1 MKVLVISHMYPS
13 TFNPMAGIFVH
24 EQVKA
29 LINNGCE
36 VKVVSPVP
44 WAPFP
49 LQHLNKKWKLYS
61 EIPNKTNLEGV
72 EVYYPRYIEFPRGFL
87 FHQSGKFMFNGIKDT
102 ITDIYKGFKFDVIH
116 SHVALP
122 DGYSGMLINKEYK
135 VPHIVTVHG
144 QDFQQTLH
152 KNEETKR
159 ALFKVLNSVDSIV
172 VVSNKLKS
180 IVKEFQFSSKITVVH
195 NGISK
200 KYIDSY
206 SRQYA
211 NKDYVEILSVSNLIP
226 IKGLEFNIK
235 AVSELVK
242 KYPKLMYTIVGDGA
256 LRDELEDLVKELNI
270 EKNVAFIGRVKHEE
284 VFEYIRKCD
293 IFSLPSYNEGFGVAY
308 IEAMSQGKPIIGVKG
323 QGIEDIIIN
332 GENGFLANPKN
343 YEEIYNILEALI
355 EDKDKREQIGE
366 NARKYVEKN
375 LTWDINADKMINI
388 YNNHLRVE
396 KM

>member
-29 LINNGCE
+29 LIKNGCE

-61 EIPNKTNLEGV
+61 EIPNKTDLEGV

-87 FHQSGKFMFNGIKDT
+87 FHKSGKFMFNGIKGT
-102 ITDIYKGFKFDVIH
+102 IADIYKEFKFDVIH

-135 VPHIVTVHG
+135 ALHVVTVHG

-152 KNEETKR
+152 KNEQTKN

-172 VVSNKLKS
+172 VVSNKLKN
-180 IVKEFQFSSKITVVH
+180 IVKEFEFSSKLTVVH

-200 KYIDSY
+200 EYIDYRSEE
-206 SRQYA
+206 SI
-211 NKDYVEILSVSNLIP
+211 NKDYVEILSISNLIP

-242 KYPKLMYTIVGDGA
+242 KYPNLIYTIVGDGG
-256 LRDELEDLVKELNI
+256 LRDELENLVKELNI
-270 EKNVAFIGRVKHEE
+270 EKHVTFIGRVKHEE
-284 VFEYIRKCD
+284 VFDYIKKCD

-332 GENGFLANPKN
+332 GENGFLVSPKSH
-343 YEEIYNILEALI
+343 EEIYNILETLI
-355 EDKDKREQIGE
+355 KNKDKREQIGKD
-366 NARKYVEKN
+366 AKKCVEEN
-375 LTWDINADKMINI
+375 LTWDINADKMIKI
-388 YNNHLRVE
+388 YNNHL
-396 KM
+396 KTPKI

>member
-13 TFNPMAGIFVH
+13 NFNPMSGIFVH

-61 EIPNKTNLEGV
+61 EIPNKTDLEGV

-87 FHQSGKFMFNGIKDT
+87 FHKSGEFMFNGIKGT
-102 ITDIYKGFKFDVIH
+102 IADIYKEFEFDVIH

-152 KNEETKR
+152 KNEETKE
-159 ALFKVLNSVDSIV
+159 ALFKVLNSVNSIV
-172 VVSNKLKS
+172 VVSNKLKN
-180 IVKEFQFSSKITVVH
+180 IVKEFKFSSKITVVH

-206 SRQYA
+206 RKDNS
-211 NKDYVEILSVSNLIP
+211 NKDYIEILSVSNLIP
-226 IKGLEFNIK
+226 IKGIEFNIK

-242 KYPKLMYTIVGDGA
+242 KYPNLIYTIVGDGA
-256 LRDELEDLVKELNI
+256 LRGELENLVKELNI

-284 VFEYIRKCD
+284 VFHYIKKCD
-293 IFSLPSYNEGFGVAY
+293 VFSLPSYNEGFGVAY

-332 GENGFLANPKN
+332 GENGFLVNPKN
-343 YEEIYNILEALI
+343 HEEIYNILETLI
-355 EDKDKREQIGE
+355 KDKDKRSEVGE
-366 NARKYVEKN
+366 NAKQCVEEN

-388 YNNHLRVE
+388 YNNCL
-396 KM
+396 KTLKI

>member
-1 MKVLVISHMYPS
+1 MKVLIISHMYPS

-49 LQHLNKKWKLYS
+49 LQYLNKKWKLYS
-61 EIPNKTNLEGV
+61 EIPNKAYLEGV

-102 ITDIYKGFKFDVIH
+102 IAEIYKEFKFDVIH

-122 DGYSGMLINKEYK
+122 DGYSGMLANKEYK
-135 VPHIVTVHG
+135 VPHVVTVHG

-152 KNEETKR
+152 KNEETKK

-172 VVSNKLKS
+172 VVSNKLKN
-180 IVKEFQFSSKITVVH
+180 IVKEFEFSSKITVVH

-206 SRQYA
+206 SEKHT
-211 NKDYVEILSVSNLIP
+211 NKDYIEILSVSNLIP

-242 KYPKLMYTIVGDGA
+242 KYPNLIYTIVGDGA
-256 LRDELEDLVKELNI
+256 LRDELKDLVKELNI
-270 EKNVAFIGRVKHEE
+270 EKNVAFIGRVKHEK
-284 VFEYIRKCD
+284 VFDYIKKCD

-332 GENGFLANPKN
+332 GENGFLVNPKN
-343 YEEIYNILEALI
+343 NEEIYNILEILI
-355 EDKDKREQIGE
+355 KDKDKRNQVGQ
-366 NARKYVEKN
+366 NARKYVEEN
-375 LTWDINADKMINI
+375 LTWDINADKMINM
-388 YNNHLRVE
+388 YNNHLRVP
-396 KM
+396 KI